1 MTRFRAWRARR
12 RHDRHL
18 RWLRRAKVLLPS
30 PEPQCRRP
38 GPEAVCCAVGAV
50 LLLGVTSAAHA
61 EAFASLNEP
70 STFSLMGV
78 GLLVAA
84 GSGLIARWPAGRY
97 RDPRMS
103 RRHPGRQCNCLAC
116 VDAYP
121 DH

>member
-1 MTRFRAWRARR
+1 MTRFRTWRARR
-12 RHDRHL
+12 RHFRHL
-18 RWLRRAKVLLPS
+18 RWLRRSRVLLPS

-61 EAFASLNEP
+61 EAFATISEP

-84 GSGLIARWPAGRY
+84 GSGLVARFNAHHF
-97 RDPRMS
+97 RDSRMS
-103 RRHPGRQCNCLAC
+103 RRHPGRQCNCRAC
-116 VDAYP
+116 VDAFP
-121 DH
+121 SQ